1 MPWLGARR
9 RLLAEQI
16 GEIWRAALAEHDSR
30 SQPCPA
36 CRRAM
41 VVVPAPLPTP
51 RVRVEV
57 CPSCQFFWFDPGELE
72 ALPPAPAS
80 ATPKDE

>member
-1 MPWLGARR
+1 
-9 RLLAEQI
+9 
-16 GEIWRAALAEHDSR
+16 
-30 SQPCPA
+30 
-36 CRRAM
+36 M